1 MVNEQLKDVTGLW
14 LVGCGAMGGAL
25 LGRWLQAGLRAEA
38 MTVID
43 PSPRNLPAGFSGRV
57 LSAPGAGEAP
67 DAVVLGIKPQGLD
80 AAFPALTA
88 AMPPGVPLISMLAGI
103 RAAALGRRFPG
114 HPVVRI
120 VPNTPARVG
129 LGTTAL
135 FSADAP
141 GEVRALAETLMRA
154 AGSVHWLDD
163 EGRFDAFTALGGSG
177 PAYVF
182 RMIEALAGA
191 GEAAG
196 LGAELS
202 AQLALETVA
211 GAAALA
217 SAAPEPPAVL
227 RQQVTSP
234 NGVTQAGLDVL
245 DGDGA
250 LSTLIRNTV
259 RAACERSRALGAEGD
274 R

>member
-1 MVNEQLKDVTGLW
+1 MGDRALQSVTGLW
-14 LVGCGAMGGAL
+14 LVGCGSMGGAL
-25 LGRWLQAGLRAEA
+25 LGRWLRAGLAA
-38 MTVID
+38 DVVTVID
-43 PSPRNLPAGFSGRV
+43 PAPRNLPAGFGGRV
-57 LSAPGAGEAP
+57 LAKPEPGNTP
-67 DAVVLGIKPQGLD
+67 DVVVLGIKPQGLD
-80 AAFPALTA
+80 AAAPALA
-88 AMPPGVPLISMLAGI
+88 AALPPGVPVVSMLAGV
-103 RAAALGRRFPG
+103 RAAALARRFPDQ
-114 HPVVRI
+114 PIVRI
-120 VPNTPARVG
+120 MPNTPARVG

-135 FSADAP
+135 FSANA
-141 GEVRALAETLMRA
+141 GTQACALAEALAAA
-154 AGSVHWLDD
+154 AGAVHWLDD
-163 EGRFDAFTALGGSG
+163 EARFDAFTALAGSG

-182 RMIEALAGA
+182 RMIEAMTGA

-196 LGAELS
+196 LSAELS

-217 SAAPEPPAVL
+217 RTAPEPPGLL

-234 NGVTQAGLDVL
+234 NGVTEAGLDVL

-259 RAACERSRALGAEGD
+259 RAAAERSRALGAEGE